1 MISFLVNDL
10 TDYSTDGLANDLVV
24 GDVLILVHRYLIVRV
39 AANHVF
45 KLYTYLFAPLSEAQK
60 ILLHIHLII
69 RIYRCSCQG
78 LKH

>member
-1 MISFLVNDL
+1 MVNDL

-45 KLYTYLFAPLSEAQK
+45 KLYTYLCAPLSEAQK
-60 ILLHIHLII
+60 ILLHIDLMLSLI
-69 RIYRCSCQG
+69 RI
-78 LKH
+78 